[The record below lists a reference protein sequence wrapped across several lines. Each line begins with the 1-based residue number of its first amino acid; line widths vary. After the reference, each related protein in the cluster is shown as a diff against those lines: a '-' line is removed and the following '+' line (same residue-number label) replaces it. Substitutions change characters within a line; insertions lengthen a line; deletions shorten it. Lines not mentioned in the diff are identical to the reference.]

1 MEGAMTSKYSIVTS
15 DLTVKALQD
24 SGYKSTAHAIAE
36 LIDNGIEAGADLVE
50 LFVVESTDRP
60 SQRSRHR
67 VEKIAVLDN
76 GSGMDH
82 ETLRQSLRF
91 GAGTRQHRKGIG
103 RFGVG
108 LPNSSISQCD
118 RVDVWS
124 WTNGPDNA
132 LHTHLDLTEVRGGLE
147 EVPEPKLDAVPD
159 EWQALAEGLGTS
171 GTLVQWTQLERVQW
185 RGAEATLANTES
197 LIGRIYR
204 RLIAEGTRIKL
215 VPARGWAPL
224 PGVHDARPNDPLYL
238 MSPSATPAPFDSK
251 PMFRPFGA
259 GNIGEIGVERFMV
272 RGADGNEHPVFVRSS
287 IAVDAARRPDIAGEE
302 WPKAVSPSLNPGEAP
317 WGKHAAKNLGISLIR
332 ADRELDLDT
341 GWTNS
346 YDPVERWW
354 GVEIDFPPA
363 LDEVFG
369 VTNNKQSATI
379 FSDLAHFNWREEAAG
394 LTWDEFREQLRE
406 EGDRRLP
413 LIEIVYHIREKLLGK
428 LRSDLADQTR
438 GTRANRKRHEDVETK
453 AEEAVKRRRVETKPS
468 FTDTLAE
475 EVTEE
480 ESKELQLENLVETHK
495 YTPAD
500 AQRII
505 EESIQQ
511 GKHVRL
517 LTSRN
522 PDSPAF
528 FNIDYIPNL
537 LQVTLNQDHP
547 VYADLIAVLDGD
559 IDGASKEELADRL
572 RSAAGA
578 FKLLLMSWARF
589 EDELPDKPRERAK
602 KMRQDWGRIAS
613 DFLGAD
619 EADDEDDE

>member
-1 MEGAMTSKYSIVTS
+1 MTSNYSIVTS

-36 LIDNGIEAGADLVE
+36 LIDNGIEANADLVE
-50 LFVVESTDRP
+50 LFVVEATDRP
-60 SQRSRHR
+60 SERARHR

-76 GSGMDH
+76 GDGMDP

-91 GAGTRQHRKGIG
+91 GAGTRQHRRGIG

-132 LHTHLDLTEVRGGLE
+132 LHTYLDLTEVRQGLE
-147 EVPEPKLDAVPD
+147 EVPEPKPDGVPD
-159 EWQALAEGLGTS
+159 EWQALAEGLGHS

-185 RGAEATLANTES
+185 RGAEATVANTES

-204 RLIAEGTRIKL
+204 RLITEGTRIKL

-224 PGVHDARPNDPLYL
+224 AGVHDTRPNDPLYL
-238 MSPSATPAPFDSK
+238 MAPSATPPPFNNR
-251 PMFRPFGA
+251 PMFRPFGG
-259 GNIGEIGVERFMV
+259 GNMGEIGVEKIMV
-272 RGADGNEHPVFVRSS
+272 QGVDGKKHPVFIRSS
-287 IAVDAARRPDIAGEE
+287 MAVDAARRPDIEGEE
-302 WPKAVSPSLNPGEAP
+302 WPESVSRGFNPGDTP
-317 WGKHAAKNLGISLIR
+317 WGKHAHKNLGISLIR
-332 ADRELDLDT
+332 ANRELDLDT

-354 GVEIDFPPA
+354 GLEIDFPPA
-363 LDEVFG
+363 LDEIFG
-369 VTNNKQSATI
+369 VTNNKQAATI
-379 FSDLAHFNWREEAAG
+379 FSDLASFNWREEAAG
-394 LTWDEFREQLRE
+394 LTWDEFKEQLRD

-428 LRSDLADQTR
+428 LRADLTDQTR

-453 AEEAVKRRRVETKPS
+453 AEEAVKRRRAETKPS

-475 EVTEE
+475 QVTED
-480 ESKELQLENLVETHK
+480 ESKQIQLENLVETHK
-495 YTPAD
+495 YKPAD

-505 EESIQQ
+505 EETFSQ

-522 PDSPAF
+522 ADSPAF

-537 LQVTLNQDHP
+537 LQVSLNQDHP
-547 VYADLIAVLDGD
+547 VYDDLIAVLDGD
-559 IDGASKEELADRL
+559 IDGATKEELAERL
-572 RSAAGA
+572 RSAAAA

-589 EDELPDKPRERAK
+589 EDELPEKPRERAR
-602 KMRQDWGRIAS
+602 KMRQDWGRVAG

>member
-1 MEGAMTSKYSIVTS
+1 MTSKYSIVTS

-36 LIDNGIEAGADLVE
+36 LIDNGIEAGADIVE

-76 GSGMDH
+76 GSGMDP

-91 GAGTRQHRKGIG
+91 GAGTRQQRKGIG

-132 LHTHLDLTEVRGGLE
+132 LHTYLDLTEVRGGLE
-147 EVPEPKLDAVPD
+147 EVPEPKLDGVPD

-224 PGVHDARPNDPLYL
+224 PGVRDARPNDPLYL
-238 MSPSATPAPFDSK
+238 MAPSATPAPFDTK

-259 GNIGEIGVERFMV
+259 GNVGEIGVERFMV
-272 RGADGNEHPVFVRSS
+272 RGADGNEYPVFVRSS
-287 IAVDAARRPDIAGEE
+287 IAVDAARRPDIGGEE

-332 ADRELDLDT
+332 ANRELDLDT

-369 VTNNKQSATI
+369 VTNNKQAATI

-475 EVTEE
+475 QVTEE
-480 ESKELQLENLVETHK
+480 ESKEIQLENLVETHK

-559 IDGASKEELADRL
+559 IDGATKEELAERL
-572 RSAAGA
+572 RGAAGA

>member
-1 MEGAMTSKYSIVTS
+1 MTSKYSIVTS

-36 LIDNGIEAGADLVE
+36 LIDNGLEAEADLVE
-50 LFVVESTDRP
+50 LFVVEGNEHTG
-60 SQRSRHR
+60 QRARYR

-76 GSGMDH
+76 GTGMDP

-91 GAGTRQHRKGIG
+91 GAGTRQQRKGIG

-108 LPNSSISQCD
+108 LPNSSISQCN

-124 WTNGPDNA
+124 WTNGPQNA
-132 LHTHLDLTEVRGGLE
+132 LHTYLDLKEIGQGLE

-159 EWQALAEGLGTS
+159 EWQALSEGLGSS
-171 GTLVQWTQLERVQW
+171 GTLVQWTELERVQW
-185 RGAEATLANTES
+185 RGAQTTVANTEN

-204 RLIAEGTRIKL
+204 NLIAKGRRIKL
-215 VPARGWAPL
+215 VPVRGWAQL
-224 PGVHDARPNDPLYL
+224 PGAGDTRPNDPLYL
-238 MSPSATPAPFDSK
+238 MTPSATPAPFDTK

-259 GNIGEIGVERFMV
+259 SNTGEVGVERFMV
-272 RGADGNEHPVFVRSS
+272 RAANGHEYPVHVRSS
-287 IAVDAARRPDIAGEE
+287 LSVDAARRTDIPGEP
-302 WPKAVSPSLNPGEAP
+302 WPANVAPSLKPGETP

-341 GWTNS
+341 GWINS

-354 GVEIDFPPA
+354 GVEIDFPPD

-379 FSDLAHFNWREEAAG
+379 FSSLANFNWREEAAG
-394 LTWDEFREQLRE
+394 LSWEEYRE
-406 EGDRRLP
+406 ELRDEGDPRLP
-413 LIEIVYHIREKLLGK
+413 LIEIVYHIREKLLGR
-428 LRSDLADQTR
+428 LRTELAHQTE
-438 GTRANRKRHEDVETK
+438 GTRASRKRHEV
-453 AEEAVKRRRVETKPS
+453 AEVQAEVAVQRRRTETRPS
-468 FTDTLAE
+468 LTDQLAE
-475 EVTEE
+475 ETTEE
-480 ESKELQLENLVETHK
+480 ESKQLQYESLVETHR

-505 EESIQQ
+505 EETMSQ

-528 FNIDYIPNL
+528 FNVEYIPGM
-537 LQVTLNQDHP
+537 LQVALNMDHP
-547 VYADLIAVLDGD
+547 VYSDLIAVLDGD
-559 IDGASKEELADRL
+559 IDGASREELAERL
-572 RSAAGA
+572 TLAANA
-578 FKLLLMSWARF
+578 FKLILISWARF
-589 EDELPDKPRERAK
+589 EDEQPEKPRERAK
-602 KMRQDWGRIAS
+602 RMRQDWGRIAS
-613 DFLGAD
+613 EFLGASD
-619 EADDEDDE
+619 ADDEDDE

>member
-1 MEGAMTSKYSIVTS
+1 MTSKYSIVTS

-76 GSGMDH
+76 GSGMDP

-91 GAGTRQHRKGIG
+91 GAGTRQQRKGIG

-132 LHTHLDLTEVRGGLE
+132 LHTYLDLTEVRGGLE
-147 EVPEPKLDAVPD
+147 EVPEPKLDGVPD

-224 PGVHDARPNDPLYL
+224 PGVRDARPNDPLYL
-238 MSPSATPAPFDSK
+238 MSPSATPAPFDTK

-259 GNIGEIGVERFMV
+259 GNVGEIGVERFMV
-272 RGADGNEHPVFVRSS
+272 HGADGNEYPVFVRSS
-287 IAVDAARRPDIAGEE
+287 IAVDAARRPDIGGEE

-332 ADRELDLDT
+332 ANRELDLDT

-369 VTNNKQSATI
+369 VTNNKQAATI

-475 EVTEE
+475 QVTEE
-480 ESKELQLENLVETHK
+480 ESKEIQLENLVETHK

-559 IDGASKEELADRL
+559 IDGATKEELAERL